1 MSYRVIIADA
11 SPSVQKA
18 AQMAF
23 PERGF
28 EIYPFEDGNEV
39 LESLGRINP
48 DAVLVSLSLAGKDGY
63 DVGASLRG
71 REEHQKTTLILL
83 KGAFE
88 PLDGERLAGLDCD
101 KIVQKPF
108 DSESLAD
115 TVLELVD
122 KKKAPS
128 TLPEE
133 MILEEPPAAGDRP
146 EKESAECS
154 ERAEP
159 RGPDREGVKPAADLP
174 GPSGTNETF
183 AAESFSG
190 TPRPGDFEAIIRRS
204 VREEILAVERELEK
218 RLHRTLSAEIKERW
232 EREKSGI
239 PPKE

>member
-18 AQMAF
+18 VQMAF

-48 DAVLVSLSLAGKDGY
+48 DAVLVSLSLAGRDGY
-63 DVGASLRG
+63 DIGAFLKG
-71 REEHQKTTLILL
+71 QEGHQNTTLILL
-83 KGAFE
+83 KGTFE
-88 PLDGERLAGLDCD
+88 PVDAGRLAGLDYD
-101 KIVQKPF
+101 RIVQKPF

-115 TVLELVD
+115 AVLELVD
-122 KKKAPS
+122 KKNAPS

-133 MILEEPPAAGDRP
+133 MILEEPQTAGNPP
-146 EKESAECS
+146 ETGSAESAERAKPPAP
-154 ERAEP
+154 ERDGGRPE
-159 RGPDREGVKPAADLP
+159 ADLSL
-174 GPSGTNETF
+174 PSAAEEGSE
-183 AAESFSG
+183 AESFTG
-190 TPRPGDFEAIIRRS
+190 GAGPEDIRMIIRRS

-218 RLHRTLSAEIKERW
+218 RLRRSLLAELKEQG
-232 EREKSGI
+232 EREKPGI